1 MDYIKEP
8 LDAARLTALVA
19 RLGVPVRE
27 LMRSK
32 EALYQELGL
41 AAPERSDAK
50 LIAAIAEHPVLLNRP
65 IVVTPKG
72 ARLCRPPEL
81 VLDLIA

>member
-32 EALYQELGL
+32 EALYQDGAWPRQS
-41 AAPERSDAK
+41 AA
-50 LIAAIAEHPVLLNRP
+50 
-65 IVVTPKG
+65 TPS
-72 ARLCRPPEL
+72 
-81 VLDLIA
+81 